1 MKDDLPAFNAWSACY
16 ALTHILEGLHH
27 SDQYHLAILD
37 RGLFDALVWFDLL
50 ENQDSISKEDREA
63 VHGFLL
69 LERWR
74 SVIDKVFLFKTDP
87 ETSMEREH
95 RDRLILSE
103 QGRAMNPTFL
113 SALNDAYD
121 RVQKRYE
128 SNFPNLKVIDT
139 SQSQLTTPA
148 STAFQVTTH
157 ILELFSK
164 DSE

>member
-1 MKDDLPAFNAWSACY
+1 
-16 ALTHILEGLHH
+16 
-27 SDQYHLAILD
+27 
-37 RGLFDALVWFDLL
+37 
-50 ENQDSISKEDREA
+50 
-63 VHGFLL
+63 
-69 LERWR
+69 
-74 SVIDKVFLFKTDP
+74 
-87 ETSMEREH
+87 
-95 RDRLILSE
+95 
-103 QGRAMNPTFL
+103 MNPTFL

-128 SNFPNLKVIDT
+128 SNFPNLEVIDT